1 MKYEIPREM
10 FKQRL
15 VDKHNFVFVDVQS
28 SVAVAFEGTEHMPY
42 GSDFTQRFAAKY
54 PAKNQN
60 VIVYAMNPVDES
72 PVKAAEDLAQAG
84 YQFVY
89 YYRGSAKDLVLD
101 KGLN

>member
-15 VDKHNFVFVDVQS
+15 VEKHNFVFVDVQS

-42 GSDFTQRFAAKY
+42 STDFIQKFSAKY
-54 PAKNQN
+54 PNKSQN

-72 PVKAAEDLAQAG
+72 PVKAAEDLSLAG

-89 YYRGSAKDLVLD
+89 FYRGSAKDLTLD